1 MTTSHISGQKY
12 PKMIEGTF
20 QLKQFPSVKS
30 KIPTVGYNAIVV
42 YSSAYITRQYPYN
55 NLPMVFSANMVN
67 LKLVDFN
74 CHASRWNYILEL
86 GIP

>member
-1 MTTSHISGQKY
+1 MIQYETPQNSEGHWRPISGKKY

-20 QLKQFPSVKS
+20 QLKQFPSGKS
-30 KIPTVGYNAIVV
+30 KIPIVG

-55 NLPMVFSANMVN
+55 NLPMVFSANM
-67 LKLVDFN
+67 
-74 CHASRWNYILEL
+74 